1 MPNTEYKIRK
11 KAYKKALKQ
20 NGKPFKGL
28 SVLTGIIA
36 GIMLPTSIIV
46 SMFDNTIAIATGDQF
61 WELVNPDANAQYFT
75 SDFAS
80 VEAMIAEGDRVVK
93 EVEKEGAS
101 LLINN
106 KVGKKKALPLAKES
120 KVSLFSTSSVN
131 VVYGGT
137 GSANV
142 DASKCDNLKQALE
155 KSNVNLKVNPT
166 LWDFYTTGPGS
177 KYKRS
182 GSATVTLVGASVA
195 EAPRSSYTTEVLDS
209 VKEYGDAAIVVL
221 SRVGGEGSDLVL
233 NDQVNYLSL
242 NKDEKD
248 MMAMIKQLKDNGS
261 VKEIVVLINSAN
273 PLQVDFLKDNT
284 YGVDACM
291 WIGDPGATGLNGVAE
306 LLVAAD
312 GSNPSG
318 GLVDTYCYDN
328 LSSPAMQNNEAVS
341 YLGDL
346 SLIPSDASTYMVYQE
361 GIYVGYKYYETRYE
375 DYVMNTGNAGQYAY
389 SDDVAFPFGY
399 GLSYSEFEFTSMSTT
414 YNTSKDVY
422 EIEVAVKNV
431 GDVAGKEIVQI
442 YGQAPYT
449 QYDIEKGVEKAAVQ
463 LVGFGKT
470 SVLEPGKSETVKIEV
485 ERRELASYDTYGEG
499 SYIFEEGN
507 YYLAAAKDA
516 HEGVNNILA
525 AKGYTPSSTS
535 NRMDK
540 EGNSKLVYKDVI
552 DSTEAKAAT
561 KAYQVS
567 FAGVEIENHLQSADI
582 KLYDGIKEGQ
592 DVTYLTRNN
601 WVGTFPSENN
611 KVQLELTEKMI
622 KDLQNVLYNAEEY
635 NGRYAGKEM
644 PKMAQEG
651 DVTLYDLIGKDYD
664 DPLWEKLL
672 DQVTF
677 DEMVALIGD
686 AFHWTM
692 PLKSIEAPGTRNEN
706 GPQGLTASLF
716 GNGSETAMKA
726 TALTSE
732 DVMAATFNVELVA
745 QVGNIVGNNCLAA
758 NVNVLYGPGNNMHR
772 TPYGGRNFEYYSED
786 AFLSAMIGTYEVKAI
801 QAKGVHVVM
810 KHFALND
817 SEKDRI
823 GLGVW
828 LNEQAAREIY
838 LKAFQMPFEKGDAN
852 GVMTAYTRW
861 GCVWSGGHYGLMTE
875 IMREEWGSEGLSI
888 TDNIL
893 TNYTNGVDAI
903 LAGVSIFDAMLP
915 NVVNQLP
922 QYKDDPVVVNA
933 MREATHRNL
942 YAIVNSCGVNGL
954 GKDTTINVVAP
965 KIVTTV
971 ITATVISWVLFITFL
986 TFLILRR
993 VKFHKTVEYLSFKEY
1008 KASLKKNKK

>member
-1 MPNTEYKIRK
+1 MANTEYKSRK
-11 KAYKKALKQ
+11 KAYKKALKK

-36 GIMLPTSIIV
+36 GIMLPASIIV

-61 WELVNPDANAQYFT
+61 WKLVNPDENAQYFT
-75 SDFAS
+75 SDFNS
-80 VEAMIAEGDRVVK
+80 VEEMIAEGDNVVK
-93 EVEKEGAS
+93 EVEKEGAA
-101 LLINN
+101 LLVNK
-106 KVGKKKALPLAKES
+106 KVGKKKALPLEKES

-131 VVYGGT
+131 IVYGGT

-195 EAPRSSYTTEVLDS
+195 EAPTATYTTEVLDS
-209 VKEYGDAAIVVL
+209 VKEYGDAAIIVL

-233 NDQVNYLSL
+233 NNQTNYLALDKNEES
-242 NKDEKD
+242 
-248 MMAMIKQLKDNGS
+248 MMQMVKNLKDKGD
-261 VKEIVVLINSAN
+261 VKKTIVLINSAN
-273 PLQVDFLKDNT
+273 PLQVDFLKDNK
-284 YGVDACM
+284 YNVDACM

-328 LSSPAMQNNEAVS
+328 LSSPAMQNNEAIQ

-346 SLIPSDASTYMVYQE
+346 SLIPSDAATYMVYQE

-375 DYVMNTGNAGQYAY
+375 DYVMNKGNSGQYKY

-399 GLSYSEFEFTSMSTT
+399 GLSYTEFEFTSMTT
-414 YNTSKDVY
+414 SYNTAKDIY
-422 EIEVAVKNV
+422 EIDVVVKNT
-431 GDVAGKEIVQI
+431 GSVAGKEIVQI

-470 SVLEPGKSETVKIEV
+470 PVVEPGESTTVKIEV

-507 YYLAAAKDA
+507 YYLTAAKDA
-516 HEGVNNILA
+516 HDGVNNILA

-540 EGNSKLVYKDVI
+540 EGNSKLVYKDQI
-552 DSTEAKAAT
+552 DASEAKAAT
-561 KAYQVS
+561 KAYQIS
-567 FAGVEIENHLQSADI
+567 YAGVEVENHLESADI
-582 KLYDGIKEGQ
+582 KLYEGIKEGQ
-592 DVTYLTRNN
+592 DVTYLTRND
-601 WVGTFPSENN
+601 WVGTFPSEKNQV
-611 KVQLELTEKMI
+611 KLELTERMI

-635 NGRYAGKEM
+635 NGKFADKEM
-644 PKMAQEG
+644 PKMAQQG
-651 DVTLYDLIGKDYD
+651 NVTLYDLIGKDYD
-664 DPLWEKLL
+664 DPMWEQLL

-706 GPQGLTASLF
+706 GPQGLTTSLF
-716 GNGSETAMKA
+716 GSGEGSAMKA

-745 QVGNIVGNNCLAA
+745 RVGNIVGNNCLAA

-786 AFLSAMIGTYEVKAI
+786 AFLSGVIGTYEVKAI
-801 QAKGVHVVM
+801 QEKGVHVVM

-838 LKAFQMPFEKGDAN
+838 LKAFQMPFEKGNAN

-861 GCVWSGGHYGLMTE
+861 GCIWSGGHYGLMTE
-875 IMREEWGSEGLSI
+875 IMREEWGSKGLSI

-942 YAIVNSCGVNGL
+942 YAIANSCGVNGL
-954 GKDTTINVVAP
+954 GADTTIEVITP
-965 KIVTTV
+965 SIVITV
-971 ITATVISWVLFITFL
+971 IIATIISWLLFIPFL
-986 TFLILRR
+986 TLFILRR
-993 VKFHKTVEYLSFKEY
+993 IKFRKSIECLSFKEY